1 MVFTSMKKSKFNI
14 LFLSLLDFDSL
25 DEQNIYT
32 DLLNEFVKNG
42 NYVVAI
48 SPVEKRNY
56 NGQKNIIFDE
66 YSIMKP
72 VIGNIQ
78 KTNILEKGFSTIT
91 LERIMIR
98 SIKSIKTKFDLI
110 LYSTPPVTFGKCVKY
125 IKNRDNAI
133 SYLLLKDIFPQN
145 AIDLGIIQKNGILGF
160 VYRYFRKKEINL
172 YKISD
177 FVGCMS
183 EANRVYVIE
192 NNRINPEKVEVNPNT
207 EQKNYNIEKID
218 RNSILRMYSIP
229 SEKTIFIYGG
239 NLGKPQGIDFI
250 IECLKINE
258 LRDDSFILIVGSGTE
273 YKKLYSFFIE
283 NNIKNSLLISKL
295 PRKEFESLVQAS
307 DVGMVFLDY
316 RFTIPNFPSRIL
328 TYMKLKK
335 PVLMAID
342 RSTDIG
348 KISKENGFGDYCY
361 SNDVESFINIL
372 DYFCKISDNKAMGL
386 KAYEYF
392 LNNYISEIS
401 FNKIITKMED
411 KHGVN

>member
-1 MVFTSMKKSKFNI
+1 MKKSKFNI

-32 DLLNEFVKNG
+32 DLLKEFVKNG

-78 KTNILEKGFSTIT
+78 KTNMLEKGISTIT
-91 LERIMIR
+91 LEKKL
-98 SIKSIKTKFDLI
+98 IKSIKSLKIKFDLV
-110 LYSTPPVTFGKCVKY
+110 LYSTPPVTFGKCVKF

-145 AIDLGIIQKNGILGF
+145 AVDLGIIRKNGILGF
-160 VYRYFRKKEINL
+160 AYRYFRKKEVQL

-177 FVGCMS
+177 HIGCMS
-183 EANRVYVIE
+183 NANRVYILE
-192 NNRINPEKVEVNPNT
+192 NNRINAERVEVNPNT
-207 EQKNYNIEKID
+207 EQKNNNIEQID
-218 RNSILRMYSIP
+218 RSSILREYNIP
-229 SEKTIFIYGG
+229 NEKTIFIYGG

-250 IECLKINE
+250 LECLKINE
-258 LRDDSFILIVGSGTE
+258 LRDDSFIVIVGSGTE
-273 YKKLYSFFIE
+273 YTKLYSFFNE
-283 NNIKNSLLISKL
+283 NSIKNSLLISKL
-295 PRKEFESLVQAS
+295 PRREFESLVQAS

-328 TYMKLKK
+328 TYMKHKK
-335 PVLMAID
+335 PILMAVD

-348 KISKENGFGDYCY
+348 KISKENGFGDYCF
-361 SNDVESFINIL
+361 SNDINAFNL
-372 DYFCKISDNKAMGL
+372 LLYKFCNKIDVASMGN
-386 KAYEYF
+386 KAYEFF
-392 LNNYISEIS
+392 LKNYVVEIS
-401 FNKIITKMED
+401 FNKIASKLED
-411 KHGVN
+411 KYGII